1 MPSILVADGDLAI
14 AHTVRRGFQE
24 MEVTVFST
32 QTGAKAFE
40 LFVRYRPD
48 IVLLDMELPDRS
60 GMEVLAEIHQHDAG
74 IPVILMSAHATANM
88 AIEAIARAPSITS
101 RSLCICPR
109 CGSWCYTRSRR
120 ANFSA
125 CRGTPRRRRGPKRP
139 PSTCWWVIAR
149 PCRKS
154 IRPLAAWRPRR
165 STC

>member
-40 LFVRYRPD
+40 LFVAYRPD

-74 IPVILMSAHATANM
+74 IPVILMMPHATANM
-88 AIEAIARAPSITS
+88 AIEAIARCAFDYVSKPLHLPKMRELVLHAFKTRTS
-101 RSLCICPR
+101 LPA
-109 CGSWCYTRSRR
+109 G
-120 ANFSA
+120 A
-125 CRGTPRRRRGPKRP
+125 RRGAAGGR
-139 PSTCWWVIAR
+139 SGR
-149 PCRKS
+149 RQ
-154 IRPLAAWRPRR
+154 LAGG
-165 STC
+165 